1 MKSFN
6 THRIRGNVAARS
18 QHLSIA
24 YAWRYFRTRPPFWCA
39 CEASEDVFIYRK
51 YFHLVRAK
59 MLTQTRAPHV
69 RRSQLCILNCRKMHP
84 QVRIR
89 ALGGGGVAYK
99 HDWVSAYDSIAWHS
113 MARSGGM
120 IKAKKLLHKSM
131 HTRACVRAR
140 MCVPVCMCMSKLNLV
155 CMTHACG
162 ACMQ

>member
-1 MKSFN
+1 MCLNVHATWRQVNFILCLICTYSIMKSFN

-59 MLTQTRAPHV
+59 MLTKTRAPHV

-89 ALGGGGVAYK
+89 ALGGGGE
-99 HDWVSAYDSIAWHS
+99 S
-113 MARSGGM
+113 
-120 IKAKKLLHKSM
+120 
-131 HTRACVRAR
+131 HT
-140 MCVPVCMCMSKLNLV
+140 N
-155 CMTHACG
+155 MTGSRHTIPSHG
-162 ACMQ
+162 IVWRVVVVW